1 MNLVLHDNN
10 LHLRFA
16 PLTLTRPVGNLR
28 MGILT
33 NDERWKLLLP
43 EANIYFQTETYLEGK
58 FPAAKHTDLTV
69 NAAVIP
75 TCELADAILKLNA
88 GEELTS
94 QGNWIARKGN
104 TAHSIAFDGELVI
117 LENRWDLFQQNGT
130 VLKADFEMLTNG
142 RKSQPL
148 PDSNTVI
155 GDASQIFLEEGA
167 TVEACILNTKEGPI
181 YLGKNAE
188 IMEGS
193 IVRGPLA
200 LCESAGL
207 KLGTK
212 VYGPTTLGPHCKVG
226 GEVNNVI
233 FQAYSNKGHD
243 GFLGNSV
250 IGEWCNLG
258 ADTNSSNLKNNY
270 SAVSAYSY
278 ETGKI
283 EKTGVQFMGLIMGD
297 HSKCGINTMFNT
309 ATVVGVSANIYGA
322 GFPEK
327 MIGSFT
333 WGGPEGIVNFKL
345 DKAVEVAKAMMA
357 RRKVEFTD
365 GDQQIFEHLSESH
378 VIF

>member
-1 MNLVLHDNN
+1 MKILLHDNH

-33 NDERWKLLLP
+33 NDERWQKLVA
-43 EANIYFQTETYLEGK
+43 ESEIYFETEKYLTTK
-58 FPAAKHTDLTV
+58 FKTTESTDFIV

-75 TCELADAILKLNA
+75 T
-88 GEELTS
+88 EELVLAS
-94 QGNWIARKGN
+94 MNLKDGDLLVQGNQWLVKKGIDASNKIEFKGN
-104 TAHSIAFDGELVI
+104 LVI
-117 LENRWDLFQQNGT
+117 LENRWDIYQHNGL
-130 VLKADFEMLTNG
+130 VLNSDFELITKG
-142 RKSQPL
+142 RVSLKLS
-148 PDSNTVI
+148 STNTVI
-155 GDASQIFLEEGA
+155 GDEKQIFLEEGA
-167 TVEACILNTKEGPI
+167 QVEASILNAKEGPI
-181 YLGKNAE
+181 YIGKNAE

-193 IVRGPLA
+193 VVRGPLA

-207 KLGTK
+207 KLSTK

-226 GEVNNVI
+226 GEVNNVV

-270 SAVSAYSY
+270 SKVSAYSY

-283 EKTGVQFMGLIMGD
+283 EKTDVQFMGLIMGD
-297 HSKCGINTMFNT
+297 HSKSGINTMFNT

-322 GFPEK
+322 DFPEK
-327 MIGSFT
+327 VIDSFV
-333 WGGPEGIVNFKL
+333 WGGAAGFVPFKIE
-345 DKAVEVAKAMMA
+345 KAIEVAKAMMS
-357 RRKVEFTD
+357 RRHVEFTASD
-365 GDQQIFEHLSESH
+365 LEIFTHLSNK
-378 VIF
+378 